1 MGRQTQRINASECQ
15 GLILEQ
21 AKHIYRHL
29 LVTVGMES
37 LRNDGFILII
47 LSQNTSSFP
56 GWSFLSSVPRV
67 VSEHKEGL

>member
-21 AKHIYRHL
+21 AKQIYRHL
-29 LVTVGMES
+29 LVTVGKDS

-56 GWSFLSSVPRV
+56 GRSFLSSVLRV
-67 VSEHKEGL
+67 ASEQKEGL